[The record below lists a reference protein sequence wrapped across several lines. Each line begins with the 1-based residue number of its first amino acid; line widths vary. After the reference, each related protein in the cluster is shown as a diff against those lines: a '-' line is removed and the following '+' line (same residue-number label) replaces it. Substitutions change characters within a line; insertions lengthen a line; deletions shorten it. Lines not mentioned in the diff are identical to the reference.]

1 MENAHKNVSVTGHT
15 LSICVKPGSTDIG
28 SRGMRVTR
36 DITRRCWE
44 AIQNHLAASGREI
57 TNDSPPFTLASAG
70 EYHGK
75 NGNVHYPITTEVIR
89 PMHAFGDE
97 IKVRPHTLHHSAV
110 TLLRKRGCSVED
122 AQSFL
127 KHRRL
132 DTTRRFL
139 HVVEADD
146 PEFGECIARMLDL

>member
-28 SRGMRVTR
+28 SRGIRVTR

-57 TNDSPPFTLASAG
+57 TNDPPPFTLASAG

-75 NGNVHYPITTEVIR
+75 NGNVHYPITPEAIRQMVIPYSR
-89 PMHAFGDE
+89 HAFGDE
-97 IKVRPHTLHHSAV
+97 IKVRPHTSPLCRHPAEK
-110 TLLRKRGCSVED
+110 KRLFGKGGSEFPET
-122 AQSFL
+122 Q
-127 KHRRL
+127 K
-132 DTTRRFL
+132 TR
-139 HVVEADD
+139 
-146 PEFGECIARMLDL
+146 